1 MAYFSSSRVFFI
13 DYTLKYCKWSKP
25 PFVHCKRR
33 RHKTFLLFLSRVTW
47 MTYFS
52 SSRESFFLSIILCK
66 FNPHL
71 FSEKEGTKPFLLLQQ
86 SYCRFSRMAYF
97 SSSTG
102 RVFFID
108 YRTVQFV
115 YLLKQRRNYNQF
127 IFLFRFSRICM
138 PCLEVDI
145 SWNNVGFLYF
155 VKHNFL
161 NRLWCWWHHLFN

>member
-52 SSRESFFLSIILCK
+52 SSRESFFYRLSYVNSTLIFFLKKKAQSLFYYCNSRTVDLAGWLIFHRVQVECFSSIIVL
-66 FNPHL
+66 
-71 FSEKEGTKPFLLLQQ
+71 
-86 SYCRFSRMAYF
+86 Y
-97 SSSTG
+97 
-102 RVFFID
+102 
-108 YRTVQFV
+108 V
-115 YLLKQRRNYNQF
+115 YLLKRRRNYNQF
-127 IFLFRFSRICM
+127 IFLFRFNRICM
-138 PCLEVDI
+138 PCFEVDI

-155 VKHNFL
+155 VKHNFF
-161 NRLWCWWHHLFN
+161 NRLWCWWHHLFI